1 MIESDFEKIQ
11 KEVEEATTLDAAIAA
26 YTQMLG
32 VNSNGDARFT
42 SMGGGRRTF
51 MDGVKY
57 HCVGHKPATFKD
69 TKTGELHPY
78 VELTFESARGKV
90 VTSIG
95 FATKSVMTDDKTYE
109 ASVPFSGSP
118 ADLLRWLMEGNE
130 IECTK
135 GDLVTPTRRYVT
147 GGKGRI
153 EAIPTNERRKTWVYQ
168 FK

>member
-1 MIESDFEKIQ
+1 MKDTDFEKIQ

-26 YTQMLG
+26 YTEMLG

-57 HCVGHKPATFKD
+57 HCVAHKPAVFKD
-69 TKTGELHPY
+69 SEGELHPY
-78 VELTFESARGKV
+78 VELTFESSNGKV

-109 ASVPFSGSP
+109 ASIPFSGSP

-130 IECTK
+130 ITCDH
-135 GDLVTPTRRYVT
+135 GDCVTATRRYVT
-147 GGKGRI
+147 GGKGAI
-153 EAIPTNERRKTWVYQ
+153 EIIPQNQRRKTWVYQ